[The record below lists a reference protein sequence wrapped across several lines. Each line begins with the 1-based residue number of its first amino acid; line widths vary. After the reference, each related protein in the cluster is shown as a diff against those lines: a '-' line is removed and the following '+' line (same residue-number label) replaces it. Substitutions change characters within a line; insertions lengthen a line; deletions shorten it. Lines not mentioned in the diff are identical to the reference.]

1 MKYCTGKFHG
11 EVKKQIDD
19 NEDYCLLCKSRM
31 EAEKQEKKEK
41 TKKNW
46 ANIGKGAVGVAVL
59 LDLGLKIVNLFKKGD
74 KS

>member
-19 NEDYCLLCKSRM
+19 NEDFCLLCKSRM
-31 EAEKQEKKEK
+31 EDEKQAKKEK

-46 ANIGKGAVGVAVL
+46 INFGKGAVGVAVFL
-59 LDLGLKIVNLFKKGD
+59 NLGLKIVNLFKKGD